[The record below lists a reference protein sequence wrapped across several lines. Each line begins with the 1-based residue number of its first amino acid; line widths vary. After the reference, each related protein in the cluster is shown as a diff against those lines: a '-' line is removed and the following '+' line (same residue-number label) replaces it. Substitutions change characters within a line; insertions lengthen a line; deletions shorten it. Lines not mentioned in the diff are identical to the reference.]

1 MRNLPTL
8 CVDTG
13 AHVSVIPKSAYK
25 PKNGKLSAT
34 YRDLLGAGDT
44 GRDSWRQFLKAGKN
58 LVKEKV
64 YVVRGTPKLLLGILA
79 IRHLGLIHDILGKH
93 VTKAIKEKV
102 SPPPLRSKEDV
113 LKAYPKLFTGLG
125 KLKGEYNI
133 RLNEDAKPFC
143 MTSPRR
149 VPLPVLGRLE
159 KEITRWTILDVI
171 EPAEEPTECC
181 ASVIVVP
188 KSNGDIGCVLI
199 WQSKVICR
207 NQIEH
212 DERLGAV
219 LDRLQEE
226 GITLNYKKCV
236 FFVSRLEYLG

>member
-1 MRNLPTL
+1 MKHIMRKKPWNQDGKLTCNLEMRNLPTL

-44 GRDSWRQFLKAGKN
+44 GRDSWRQSLKAGKN

-159 KEITRWTILDVI
+159 KEITRLTILDVI

-181 ASVIVVP
+181 DSVIVVP

-199 WQSKVICR
+199 
-207 NQIEH
+207 
-212 DERLGAV
+212 
-219 LDRLQEE
+219 
-226 GITLNYKKCV
+226 
-236 FFVSRLEYLG
+236 